1 MTLRLATAV
10 SAYPFYNFR
19 YLKLLHEFSKRFV
32 VYCFAGSMPKGS
44 AVAPMRPAY
53 VRHVLPF
60 TLPRR
65 VTYRVWPYLSEL
77 WINAVE
83 HDVVWL
89 FDTAAPMHPLL
100 FRRPVVVDAEDSVL
114 VLPQQTTARK
124 TYFSRF
130 NEYRVLR
137 NRRVAK
143 IVVTTEIIRKKLMK
157 LGLEGEKIEVIP
169 YGVDTKLFRPTSLPD
184 VPVVLYYGTFQPH
197 RSRLLLEFVRMLSQM
212 RSDVKFLLIGDIPPA
227 VRRRLIEYAGAR
239 VEMPGFIPHDQL
251 PRWLQKARVC
261 ILPQDE
267 SLGGRLSSKLL
278 EYMAAGRPV
287 VATDVD
293 ESFPIKESGAGIITP
308 INAKAMDEAVIRL
321 LEDEELS
328 R

>member
-1 MTLRLATAV
+1 M
-10 SAYPFYNFR
+10 
-19 YLKLLHEFSKRFV
+19 
-32 VYCFAGSMPKGS
+32 
-44 AVAPMRPAY
+44 
-53 VRHVLPF
+53 
-60 TLPRR
+60 
-65 VTYRVWPYLSEL
+65 
-77 WINAVE
+77 
-83 HDVVWL
+83 
-89 FDTAAPMHPLL
+89 
-100 FRRPVVVDAEDSVL
+100 
-114 VLPQQTTARK
+114 
-124 TYFSRF
+124 
-130 NEYRVLR
+130 
-137 NRRVAK
+137 
-143 IVVTTEIIRKKLMK
+143 
-157 LGLEGEKIEVIP
+157 P
-169 YGVDTKLFRPTSLPD
+169 YGADTKFFRPSPLPEE
-184 VPVVLYYGTFQPH
+184 PVVLYYGTFQPH

-212 RSDVKFLLIGDIPPA
+212 RKDVCFLLIGDIPPA

-267 SLGGRLSSKLL
+267 SLGGRLSFKLL